1 MTKRLSNEE
10 LYQEFVDVVDE
21 VWDLAMYYS
30 KGRSLPGDS
39 ASLRENVK
47 KFDSLVAELAERI
60 EKNLPANLPHKVSGG
75 LFSKFSR

>member
-1 MTKRLSNEE
+1 MTKRLSDEE

-47 KFDSLVAELAERI
+47 KFDSLAAELAERI
-60 EKNLPANLPHKVSGG
+60 EKNLPTNLPHKVSSG

>member
-1 MTKRLSNEE
+1 MTKRLSDEE

-21 VWDLAMYYS
+21 IWDLAMYYS
-30 KGRSLPGDS
+30 KGRSLPGDF

-47 KFDSLVAELAERI
+47 KFDSLAAELAERI
-60 EKNLPANLPHKVSGG
+60 EKNLPTNSSHKVSTG

>member
-1 MTKRLSNEE
+1 MTKRLSDDE

-21 VWDLAMYYS
+21 IWDLAMYYS

-47 KFDSLVAELAERI
+47 KIDCLAAELAERI
-60 EKNLPANLPHKVSGG
+60 EKNLPTNLPHKVSGG